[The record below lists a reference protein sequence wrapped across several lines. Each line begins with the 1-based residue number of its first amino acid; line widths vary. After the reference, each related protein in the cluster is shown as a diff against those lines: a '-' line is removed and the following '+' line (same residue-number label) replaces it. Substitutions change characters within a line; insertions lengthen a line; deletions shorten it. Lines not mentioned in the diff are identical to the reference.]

1 MKARRAMEEA
11 MRSMLQPGSDEL
23 AGEPAAVE
31 AELTPDAVRTLLEN
45 QRSFLSF
52 LERRTGDRELARDIM
67 QEAFL
72 RGFEKIESLRDDEAA
87 VAWFYRMLRNAVV
100 DLRRRQSTAH
110 RALAAFEAE
119 LADATAPPPELQDT
133 ICACVSRLATTMR
146 PAYAEALQ
154 RVEVDGVPVK
164 EFAAEAGITAGA
176 AAVRVFRARDALRRQ
191 VERSCGACA
200 THGCLDCCCGESLH
214 PPRQV

>member
-1 MKARRAMEEA
+1 MVLADEAETRA
-11 MRSMLQPGSDEL
+11 G
-23 AGEPAAVE
+23 GEPVLE
-31 AELTPDAVRTLLEN
+31 PEVTPDVVRALLEN
-45 QRSFLSF
+45 QQAFLGF
-52 LERRTGDRELARDIM
+52 LTRRTGDRELARDIM

-72 RGFEKIESLRDDEAA
+72 RGFEKLQSLRDDEAA

-100 DLRRRQSTAH
+100 DVRRRRASAG

-119 LADATAPPPELQDT
+119 LGDANQPAPEVRDT

-146 PAYAEALQ
+146 PAYAEALR
-154 RVEVDGVPVK
+154 RVEIDGLPVK
-164 EFAAEAGITAGA
+164 DYAAEAGITAGN

-200 THGCLDCCCGESLH
+200 AHGCLDCTCGG
-214 PPRQV
+214 PPAPSAASPDRDPAV